1 MDRMDIHQMQVKYE
15 PTADRLLWQVRTR
28 GGEIYAVWL
37 TRRMVSRLWPPFQQ
51 LVTRGA
57 VAQVARPDAVVLP
70 EAREMLAQAARE
82 RPLPTA
88 DFKTRFDPTPV
99 AQPLGPEPLL
109 PTAIDLAPGVN
120 GKGLA
125 IKLRE
130 ANGRSVE
137 LKLGDDLATALLR
150 LVEKAVAASDW
161 GLQAGVAPAAAE
173 PQASVPPSS
182 LN

>member
-1 MDRMDIHQMQVKYE
+1 MQVKYE
-15 PTADRLLWQVRTR
+15 PGADRLLWQVRTR

-37 TRRMVSRLWPPFQQ
+37 TRRMVSRLWAPFQQ

-88 DFKTRFDPTPV
+88 DFKTRFDPTPT

-125 IKLRE
+125 IRLRE
-130 ANGRSVE
+130 DGGRRVE

-150 LVEKAVAASDW
+150 LVEKAVVAADW
-161 GLQAGVAPAAAE
+161 GLPVAPAAPEAA
-173 PQASVPPSS
+173 PAAPVPPSS

>member
-1 MDRMDIHQMQVKYE
+1 MDIHQMQVKYDLN
-15 PTADRLLWQVRTR
+15 ADRLLWQVRTR

-57 VAQVARPDAVVLP
+57 VAQVARPDAMVLP
-70 EAREMLAQAARE
+70 EAREMLAQAARD
-82 RPLPTA
+82 RPLPSA
-88 DFKTRFDPTPV
+88 DFKTQFDATPT

-109 PTAIDLAPGVN
+109 PTAIDLSPGTT
-120 GKGLA
+120 GHGMA

-130 ANGRSVE
+130 PGGRAVE
-137 LKLGDDLATALLR
+137 LKLGDDLSTALLR
-150 LVEKAVAASDW
+150 LVEKAVASADW
-161 GLQAGVAPAAAE
+161 GLAIGAPAASDAE
-173 PQASVPPSS
+173 PAPPVPPSS

>member
-1 MDRMDIHQMQVKYE
+1 
-15 PTADRLLWQVRTR
+15 
-28 GGEIYAVWL
+28 
-37 TRRMVSRLWPPFQQ
+37 
-51 LVTRGA
+51 
-57 VAQVARPDAVVLP
+57 
-70 EAREMLAQAARE
+70 MLAQAARE

-150 LVEKAVAASDW
+150 LVEKAVAASEW
-161 GLQAGVAPAAAE
+161 GLPAGAAAAPAE
-173 PQASVPPSS
+173 PQVPVPPSS

>member
-1 MDRMDIHQMQVKYE
+1 MQVKYD

-37 TRRMVSRLWPPFQQ
+37 TRRMVSRLWAPFQN

-82 RPLPTA
+82 RPLPSA
-88 DFKTRFDPTPV
+88 DFKTRFDATPT

-109 PTAIDLAPGVN
+109 PTAIDLAPGAA
-120 GKGLA
+120 GRGLA

-130 ANGRSVE
+130 ENGRSVE
-137 LKLGDDLATALLR
+137 LRLGDDLATALLR
-150 LVEKAVAASDW
+150 LVEKALAASEW
-161 GLQAGVAPAAAE
+161 GLVVGPAPATE
-173 PQASVPPSS
+173 PPQTPVLPSS

>member
-1 MDRMDIHQMQVKYE
+1 MQVKYE

-28 GGEIYAVWL
+28 VGEIYAVWL

-88 DFKTRFDPTPV
+88 EFKTRFDPMPV

-150 LVEKAVAASDW
+150 LVEKAVAGSEW
-161 GLQAGVAPAAAE
+161 GLQAGTAPAPAE
-173 PQASVPPSS
+173 PQVPVPPSS

>member
-1 MDRMDIHQMQVKYE
+1 MQVRYE

-28 GGEIYAVWL
+28 SGEIYAVWL
-37 TRRMVSRLWPPFQQ
+37 TRRMVARLWPPFQQ
-51 LVTRGA
+51 MVTRGA
-57 VAQVARPDAVVLP
+57 VAQVATPDATVMP

-88 DFKTRFDPTPV
+88 DFKTRFDPKPV

-109 PTAIDLAPGVN
+109 PSAIDMAPGN
-120 GKGLA
+120 GGKGLA

-130 ANGRSVE
+130 PNGRSVE
-137 LKLGDDLATALLR
+137 LRLGDDLSTALLR
-150 LVEKAVAASDW
+150 LIEKAVAASDW
-161 GLQAGVAPAAAE
+161 GLQVGPPAVPAE
-173 PQASVPPSS
+173 QVPVPPSA

>member
-1 MDRMDIHQMQVKYE
+1 MQVRYE

-37 TRRMVSRLWPPFQQ
+37 TRRMVARLWPPFQQ
-51 LVTRGA
+51 LVTRAA
-57 VAQVARPDAVVLP
+57 VAQVAAPDAVVLP

-88 DFKTRFDPTPV
+88 DFKTRFDPTPT

-109 PTAIDLAPGVN
+109 PVAIDLGPGTG

-125 IKLRE
+125 IRLRE
-130 ANGRSVE
+130 AGGRSVE

-161 GLQAGVAPAAAE
+161 GLPVGGAPPPAPE
-173 PQASVPPSS
+173 PTPPVPRSA

>member
-1 MDRMDIHQMQVKYE
+1 MDIHQMQVKYDVN
-15 PTADRLLWQVRTR
+15 ADRLLWQVRTR

-37 TRRMVSRLWPPFQQ
+37 TRRMVARLWPPFLQ

-57 VAQVARPDAVVLP
+57 VAQVARPDAVVMP
-70 EAREMLAQAARE
+70 EAREMLAQVARD
-82 RPLPTA
+82 RPLPSA
-88 DFKTRFDPTPV
+88 DFQTRFDPTPK

-109 PTAIDLAPGVN
+109 PAAIDLAPGAN

-130 ANGRSVE
+130 PSGRSVE

-150 LVEKAVAASDW
+150 LLEKAVAASDW
-161 GLQAGVAPAAAE
+161 ALAIGAPPAAAATAE
-173 PQASVPPSS
+173 PHPQVPPSA

>member
-1 MDRMDIHQMQVKYE
+1 MQVRYDAN
-15 PTADRLLWQVRTR
+15 ADRLLWQVRTR

-57 VAQVARPDAVVLP
+57 VAQVARPDAVVMP
-70 EAREMLAQAARE
+70 EAREMLAQVARD
-82 RPLPTA
+82 RPLPSA
-88 DFKTRFDPTPV
+88 DFKTRFDPTPT
-99 AQPLGPEPLL
+99 AQPIGPDPLL
-109 PTAIDLAPGVN
+109 PTAIDLAPGL
-120 GKGLA
+120 GGQGLA

-130 ANGRSVE
+130 PNGRSVE

-161 GLQAGVAPAAAE
+161 GLPIGAPAAAAVTE
-173 PQASVPPSS
+173 PAAPVPPSS